1 MINLYSVGSKIRVCL
16 LVSLCCF
23 LILSEVIAKP
33 PAELGPKLRQRLGE
47 KLGNFNPSADDV
59 KGIRKLDLRNLGDD
73 QQLATLGGINQFDGL
88 DELDLSESK
97 LDDPDDFKDLP
108 NLKVLKFLTRKY
120 EKSVQSIP
128 TFSFFRFLN
137 LQK

>member
-59 KGIRKLDLRNLGDD
+59 KGIKKLDLRNLGDD
-73 QQLATLGGINQFDGL
+73 RQLATLGGINQFDGL
-88 DELDLSESK
+88 C
-97 LDDPDDFKDLP
+97 
-108 NLKVLKFLTRKY
+108 
-120 EKSVQSIP
+120 
-128 TFSFFRFLN
+128 FRILIGR
-137 LQK
+137 LGSLHRHPARQPVASTG